1 MRMARETKLF
11 SETGGGG
18 EKRRALSLIVL
29 FLFTA
34 CALLMLFIGRRAV
47 ANTNEVKLAAQPVSS
62 ELIPSSPAQDYSR
75 FSHSSPGAHAAL
87 SERRPQRLGAILDDR
102 DAVPVRDRAQGRHVA
117 YGTIEMN
124 RHDCLRARRD
134 LA

>member
-62 ELIPSSPAQDYSR
+62 EPIASPPAQDYSR

-87 SERRPQRLGAILDDR
+87 SGRWSCSICHQRNDNS
-102 DAVPVRDRAQGRHVA
+102 
-117 YGTIEMN
+117 IEPKFPGHKACISCHQTQFN
-124 RHDCLRARRD
+124 TPGSPF
-134 LA
+134 